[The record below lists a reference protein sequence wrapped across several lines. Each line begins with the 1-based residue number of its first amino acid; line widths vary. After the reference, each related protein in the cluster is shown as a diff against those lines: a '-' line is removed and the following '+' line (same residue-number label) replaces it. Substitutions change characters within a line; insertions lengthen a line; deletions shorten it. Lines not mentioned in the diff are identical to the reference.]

1 MRLKAEQ
8 GCCRRHD
15 IDGEVKL
22 EKGGATLRKLVNG
35 VRLNINSE
43 GCLDEDMKMSPRPC
57 IGGQEGQT
65 IPQWQKSW
73 GRAPIKLW
81 FERKVTPRNVHVCGG
96 THDAHELNNLLL
108 ECLVRSAQICSRN
121 FNAAN

>member
-81 FERKVTPRNVHVCGG
+81 FERK
-96 THDAHELNNLLL
+96 
-108 ECLVRSAQICSRN
+108 CLVRSAQICSRN